1 MSRERSNWSATLVE
15 PRKLVE
21 VISLTAAMRVNWRS
35 SGVATAEAMVS
46 GLAPGRPVETLM
58 VGKSTWGSGATGRSW
73 KPMAPASTSAMV
85 RSVVPTGRRMN
96 GPERFTSAA
105 PRR

>member
-1 MSRERSNWSATLVE
+1 MPRERSNCSATVVE

-58 VGKSTWGSGATGRSW
+58 VGKSTWSSCATGRSW
-73 KPMAPASTSAMV
+73 VHEAAASANDMGLQAVSYDTPID
-85 RSVVPTGRRMN
+85 R
-96 GPERFTSAA
+96 AA
-105 PRR
+105 

>member
-1 MSRERSNWSATLVE
+1 M
-15 PRKLVE
+15 E
-21 VISLTAAMRVNWRS
+21 VISLTAAMRVNCRS

-85 RSVVPTGRRMN
+85 RSMVPTGRRMK
-96 GPERFTSAA
+96 GPEMFTAAA